1 MVSIDAIGAIAQKE
15 LTDRF
20 RTRWVVV
27 IAFAFSV
34 FTILIAYLGSAPS
47 GIAGFRR
54 MEATVASLTSL
65 VTYFIPILAL
75 TLGGGIIIDERER
88 GTLDIFLSSP
98 ISFPE
103 FLMGKFSGLLMSLA
117 ISTLGGLGI
126 AGLVLVFKA
135 GLTASK
141 SYIFFMFNSLI
152 LGLIFLSLSFLISVL
167 FEERSKV
174 IAFTIFIWLFI
185 TVLYDLGL
193 LGLLIITKGE
203 LSSALFTVLLLLNPV
218 DIYRVMNFLSI
229 GEFKVF
235 IGLASVEF
243 PVFLKMPILML
254 ITMIWIIVPLIMSHY
269 LFKRR
274 FLS

>member
-1 MVSIDAIGAIAQKE
+1 MVSIDAIGAIARKE
-15 LTDRF
+15 LTDRL
-20 RTRWVVV
+20 RTRWVIV
-27 IAFAFSV
+27 IATAFSV
-34 FTILIAYLGSAPS
+34 FTILIAYFGSAPS

-54 MEATVASLTSL
+54 IEATVASLTSL

-88 GTLDIFLSSP
+88 GTLDLFLSAP
-98 ISFPE
+98 ISFSE
-103 FLMGKFSGLLMSLA
+103 FIAGKFSGLLISLT
-117 ISTLGGLGI
+117 ISTLGGLGL
-126 AGLVLVFKA
+126 AGLILILKA
-135 GLTASK
+135 GFAASK
-141 SYIFFMFNSLI
+141 SYIFFMFNSII

-174 IAFTIFIWLFI
+174 IAFMIFIWLSLS
-185 TVLYDLGL
+185 VLYDLAL
-193 LGLLIITKGE
+193 LGLLILTKGE
-203 LSSALFTVLLLLNPV
+203 LSSAIFTTLLLLNPV

-243 PVFLKMPILML
+243 PAFFKTSILLL
-254 ITMIWIIVPLIMSHY
+254 ISLLWIIVPLAASHY

-274 FLS
+274 YLT

>member
-15 LTDRF
+15 LIDKL
-20 RTRWVVV
+20 RTRWVMV
-27 IAFAFSV
+27 IAIAFSI
-34 FTILIAYLGSAPS
+34 FTILIAYFGSAPS

-75 TLGGGIIIDERER
+75 TLGGGIIIEERER
-88 GTLDIFLSSP
+88 GTLEIFLSSP
-98 ISFPE
+98 LTFFE
-103 FLMGKFSGLLMSLA
+103 FLMGKFSGLLMSLTIA
-117 ISTLGGLGI
+117 TVVGLGI
-126 AGLVLVFKA
+126 AGLALIWKV

-141 SYIFFMFNSLI
+141 SYIFFMFNSI
-152 LGLIFLSLSFLISVL
+152 LFGLIFLSLSFLISVI
-167 FEERSKV
+167 FEERSRV
-174 IAFTIFIWLFI
+174 IAFTIFIWLFL

-203 LSSALFTVLLLLNPV
+203 LSSALFSALLLLNPI
-218 DIYRVMNFLSI
+218 DIYRIMNFLSI

-254 ITMIWIIVPLIMSHY
+254 ITIIWIIVPLIMSHY